1 MDGFHRG
8 FERLILFENYVSSE
22 LAQRDMVCNDQL
34 VLLLFTYS
42 LSIRSLVLYV
52 VALLVLSLRQLL
64 PPLKE

>member
-34 VLLLFTYS
+34 VFLMFTYS

-52 VALLVLSLRQLL
+52 VALLVLLLRQLL
-64 PPLKE
+64 LPQRE

>member
-22 LAQRDMVCNDQL
+22 LAQRDMVCNNQL
-34 VLLLFTYS
+34 VLLLLTYS